1 MKIVKIEQLS
11 LNEIAYNMI
20 KELILN
26 NSLKPGSKIKQE
38 EMAQQLGISRAPLRL
53 SLTRLEAEGL
63 VITYPRRGFFVRNIA
78 KQELREVLEIRT
90 YIEVISIELLIDN
103 FNEEIKSKLLQFL
116 KEFESAYNNKNDKKY
131 FEIDRRF
138 HHYLIEATN
147 NKALERI
154 SILSNIQVSRYL
166 IQVDLEASLNDH
178 RELIDS
184 IINNKLQKASEII
197 KRHLKRVENYLN
209 NKAE

>member
-1 MKIVKIEQLS
+1 MKIIKIEQQS
-11 LNEIAYNMI
+11 LNDLAYSMI

-53 SLTRLEAEGL
+53 ALTRLETEGL
-63 VITYPRRGFFVRNIA
+63 VITYPRRGFFVKNIT
-78 KQELREVLEIRT
+78 KEELREVLEIRT
-90 YIEVISIELLIDN
+90 FIEIIGIELLIDN
-103 FNEEIKSKLLQFL
+103 FNEDIKSRLLQFL
-116 KEFESAYNNKNDKKY
+116 KEFENAYNSKNEKKY

-178 RELIDS
+178 RGLVNS
-184 IINNKLQKASEII
+184 VINHKPTEASEII

-209 NKAE
+209 NKTQ